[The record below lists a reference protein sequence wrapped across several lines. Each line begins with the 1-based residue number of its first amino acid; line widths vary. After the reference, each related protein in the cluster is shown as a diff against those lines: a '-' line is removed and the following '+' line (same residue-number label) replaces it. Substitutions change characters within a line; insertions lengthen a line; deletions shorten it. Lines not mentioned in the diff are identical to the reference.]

1 MGFLMLDKVRAP
13 DERRPTFIVVVGFLC
28 GISACMLSEEGVIPK
43 DFLPL
48 VVFICF
54 LYSVNILTLHKGR
67 EVKDILI
74 FFITILVFSD
84 KRSWMFNK

>member
-13 DERRPTFIVVVGFLC
+13 DEGRPTFIVVVGLLC
-28 GISACMLSEEGVIPK
+28 GVSARMLSEEGVIPK

-54 LYSVNILTLHKGR
+54 L
-67 EVKDILI
+67 
-74 FFITILVFSD
+74 
-84 KRSWMFNK
+84 